1 MTQFRVTKRGKLAIL
16 IFSIMFLMI
25 NISSISIIKSKAWKH
40 VSIFENKAYAK
51 TISIGNDNKLRNKS
65 SENTVILVKK
75 DNDIKKSS
83 AINSLLQTTPQ
94 AVSIVKSSA
103 KLISGDNENK
113 LSNRSSE
120 SSIILVKKENT
131 IKKSIVINNL
141 LQTTPQAVS
150 KEKSYVKIA
159 SSENDDTLINE
170 SSENSTI
177 LNKKDGTGKESP
189 EIITPIQ
196 TTAQAVSV
204 GPNNELSYPVELAY
218 KDDGRKVAFLTFDD
232 GPTSTNTPRILEIL
246 KHYDIKATFFII
258 GYEAEKNKDI
268 LIRIKNEG
276 HAIGN
281 HTYSHNYEKI
291 YVSVEKF
298 MVDIKKTDDVFKQIL
313 GEDFKTR
320 ICRFPGGSFGESKKP
335 YIQELEEEGYA
346 DIDWN
351 TITGDADGI
360 NVDKNKLVE
369 RLKSTAKQRK
379 HLVILMHDSP
389 SKNTTVEALP
399 EIIEYLKAQ
408 GYEFATLK

>member
-1 MTQFRVTKRGKLAIL
+1 MTQFRVTKRGKLAIF
-16 IFSIMFLMI
+16 IFSILFLMI
-25 NISSISIIKSKAWKH
+25 NISSISIIKAKAWKH

-51 TISIGNDNKLRNKS
+51 TISSENDNKLRNKS
-65 SENTVILVKK
+65 SEDTVILVKR
-75 DNDIKKSS
+75 DNVIKKSP

-94 AVSIVKSSA
+94 AVTIDKSSA
-103 KLISGDNENK
+103 KTISSDNENK

-120 SSIILVKKENT
+120 NSIILAKKESA
-131 IKKSIVINNL
+131 IKKSLAINTL
-141 LQTTPQAVS
+141 IQTVPQAVS
-150 KEKSYVKIA
+150 KEKSYVKTA

-170 SSENSTI
+170 SSEDTII
-177 LNKKDGTGKESP
+177 LNKEDNTGTESP
-189 EIITPIQ
+189 EISTLLQ
-196 TTAQAVSV
+196 TTPQAVSV
-204 GPNNELSYPVELAY
+204 DSNNELSYPVELAY
-218 KDDGRKVAFLTFDD
+218 KEDGRKVAFLTFDD

-268 LIRIKNEG
+268 LKSIKNEG

-291 YVSVEKF
+291 YGSIEKF
-298 MVDIKKTDDVFKQIL
+298 MADIKKTDEVFKQIL
-313 GEDFKTR
+313 GDDFKTR

-335 YIQELEEEGYA
+335 FIQELDKEGYI
-346 DIDWN
+346 DINWN

-360 NVDKNKLVE
+360 NVDKKKLVE

-399 EIIEYLKAQ
+399 EIIEYLKEQ